1 MNTDIERIQ
10 ADLEAHGYVADREI
24 ATAIHLAA
32 RLGRPLLIEGPAG
45 VGKTAI
51 AKVMAR
57 VLETEL
63 IRLQCYEGL
72 DSSTAI
78 YEWNYQKQLLHIRM
92 TEGTGQALS
101 ERETEI
107 FSADF
112 LLQRPLLKA
121 IRSPVAPVLLI
132 DEIDR
137 ADEEFEAFL
146 LELLSDWQV
155 SIPELGTLSAKEVPH
170 TILTSNRVRELS
182 DALRRRCLYLWIDYP
197 PFDKE
202 LQIVRVSVPNL
213 SEQMSAQLVSVVQ
226 LLRRL
231 TLDKPP
237 GVAESLDWAAA
248 LAVMNIER
256 LDRDALQTTAS
267 ALLKH
272 SEDQRRFRSSWL
284 DALLAALVVLEPG
297 NEALTLEQAYRQLQL
312 ALK

>member
-1 MNTDIERIQ
+1 MNTGIERIQ
-10 ADLEAHGYVADREI
+10 ADLEANGYVADREI
-24 ATAIHLAA
+24 ATAIHLSA

-101 ERETEI
+101 AREAEI
-107 FSADF
+107 FSPDF

-202 LQIVRVSVPNL
+202 LQIVRVSVPGL

-256 LDRDALQTTAS
+256 LDRDALQTTVS